1 MARPSHFEVERAHAA
16 IEVSRASGWPEPG
29 GPYDNLVHAELTA
42 MRITHLGGLPGVLLD
57 MGYVKRRQAMAGMAP
72 ATAAR
77 NNRLHVA
84 RQIISADRL
93 AKGELAQSAVLST
106 HIALPVFE
114 VTPDLAAPQLEKV
127 VAAAYE
133 GWEIRAAK
141 PVKFTDALPE
151 NTDTLILIGNP
162 EEPDAVYWQAV
173 DGLEPHETW
182 STAPEATAQAAAA
195 YTTLA
200 DAALATYIT
209 TDMYVSMQRQLTI
222 VV

>member
-1 MARPSHFEVERAHAA
+1 
-16 IEVSRASGWPEPG
+16 
-29 GPYDNLVHAELTA
+29 

-162 EEPDAVYWQAV
+162 EEPDAVYWQAA
-173 DGLEPHETW
+173 DDSREPHESW
-182 STAPEATAQAAAA
+182 STEPKATVEAAAA
-195 YTTLA
+195 YLTLA
-200 DAALATYIT
+200 DAAFATNIT
-209 TDMYVSMQRQLTI
+209 TDMYLNLQRHFTAA
-222 VV
+222 V